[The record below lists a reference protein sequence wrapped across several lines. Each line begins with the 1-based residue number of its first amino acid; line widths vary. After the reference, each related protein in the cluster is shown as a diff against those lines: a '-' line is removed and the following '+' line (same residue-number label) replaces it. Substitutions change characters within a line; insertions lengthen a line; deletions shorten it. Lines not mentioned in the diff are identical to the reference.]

1 MLLEAAP
8 TLRHDDRF
16 EVGVQLPSLLTKSP
30 VRHRLLRKELLL
42 DLLPVPDREAL
53 LSSVESF
60 GEECATCGPED
71 QGASCEWGNG
81 TYLGSERVRET
92 V

>member
-60 GEECATCGPED
+60 GEEMCDLWTGRSGCIMRMG
-71 QGASCEWGNG
+71 
-81 TYLGSERVRET
+81 ERDVPR
-92 V
+92 